1 LILFWIQQRRAK
13 NQPFGLK
20 QSKKINHMAGETVEI
35 QERVPKPKGGKR
47 AGAGRKPG
55 WSRKQDAYL
64 NGVLAGVLPV
74 ETLTKDAAREFTR
87 RTIIEGLAPLLRAQL
102 AHAQGIGHC
111 YTRDKNGKFSRVDNL
126 DKIDELLMTGTEGE
140 HFFIFAKD
148 PSAVAFKEL
157 LDRALDKPKEQAQ
170 EVHVTGE
177 IELFTRLAAARQRVI
192 DVTTT
197 PALPSVEPS
206 EP

>member
-1 LILFWIQQRRAK
+1 MQD
-13 NQPFGLK
+13 
-20 QSKKINHMAGETVEI
+20 GETVELRPGH
-35 QERVPKPKGGKR
+35 RVPKPKGGKR
-47 AGAGRKPG
+47 AGAGRPKG
-55 WSRKQDAYL
+55 WSRAQGDF
-64 NGVLAGVLPV
+64 LAGLMPP
-74 ETLTKDAAREFTR
+74 ERLTKDAAREFTR
-87 RTIIEGLAPLLRAQL
+87 RTIVEAIAPMLRAQI

-197 PALPSVEPS
+197 PALPSAEPS